1 MKTRLALALIAVL
14 AVPAVATAA
23 SKGGTGYVG
32 FNSSGDPV
40 AIQMARSGKQI
51 AKAAIELRMK
61 CTSGDQF
68 PFIDRYRGVKVS
80 KSGKFRSTF
89 ANQVVDEGQGK
100 TAVFSGS
107 LIGKFNKARTKI
119 TGTWSLHS
127 DEKDATGAVTDTCDS
142 GTTHFSAT
150 Q

>member
-1 MKTRLALALIAVL
+1 MKTRLALTLVAALAL
-14 AVPAVATAA
+14 AAPAMAA
-23 SKGGTGYVG
+23 KSGGTGYVG
-32 FNSSGDPV
+32 FNRTGDPV

-51 AKAAIELRMK
+51 AKAAMELRMTCK
-61 CTSGDQF
+61 SGDQF
-68 PFIDRYRGVKVS
+68 PFIDRYAGVKVS
-80 KSGKFRSTF
+80 KSGAFRSTF
-89 ANQVVDEGQGK
+89 SNQTVDEGNGK

-142 GTTHFSAT
+142 GTAHFSAT